1 MKCKV
6 TQKAVF
12 EATVQNK
19 LAQNPLVCKIGA
31 VIGRVGEFKEQ
42 AREYYFEVVLSA
54 HQCPSCGGRL
64 RMTGQSQ
71 CTCSSCGNI
80 LDPTIVF
87 QKSSCCGAK
96 LLRKTF
102 HYACAKCQNSV
113 PSRFLFDERV
123 FDKSYFREMM
133 RESRSRAKAKR
144 EEIRRLLAGSRSG
157 HLPLMEEPD
166 LEAIPGLIQDLNA
179 FVQQESFDIS
189 EFTFETGCSF
199 HMDDYR
205 QHILSSLSWNA
216 IAFSEIAPIMD
227 DCRQD
232 KVWRFI
238 TLVFMDHERDLEL
251 RQYGDDLLIQRV
263 YHETYA

>member
-1 MKCKV
+1 M
-6 TQKAVF
+6 QKAIF
-12 EATVQNK
+12 DASIQGK
-19 LAQNPLVCKIGA
+19 LAQNPLICKIRA
-31 VIGRVGEFKEQ
+31 VTGRVGEFKEQ

-102 HYACAKCQNSV
+102 HYACSKCHNSV
-113 PSRFLFDERV
+113 HSRFLFDERV

-133 RESRSRAKAKR
+133 RESRKRAKEKR

-157 HLPLMEEPD
+157 YLPLMKEPD

-205 QHILSSLSWNA
+205 QHILSSLNWDA
-216 IAFSEIAPIMD
+216 IAFSEIDPIID

-238 TLVFMDHERDLEL
+238 TLVFMDNERELEL

-263 YHETYA
+263 YHEANA